1 MREIMK
7 TLIAASLAA
16 LVSAGATY
24 AIAQNQPAPSSN
36 GWRAERMERMER
48 FAREDMPALTDARI
62 AGIKAGLKLTPDQEK
77 LWPPV
82 EQSMRD
88 MAGQRAEGMKR
99 WREARATRVQGTT
112 PDLMEGLDRMVDGLK
127 RRTDNLSKLRDA
139 AKPLYATLDER
150 QKRILPSLIRAGGPR
165 MAHHGMG
172 GHGGRDWRN

>member
-1 MREIMK
+1 MK

-24 AIAQNQPAPSSN
+24 AIAQSQPAPGSD
-36 GWRAERMERMER
+36 GWRAQRMER
-48 FAREDMPALTDARI
+48 FAREDLPALTDARI

-82 EQSMRD
+82 EQSLRD
-88 MAGQRAEGMKR
+88 MAAQRAEGMKR
-99 WREARATRVQGTT
+99 WREARAVNAQAT
-112 PDLMEGLDRMVDGLK
+112 PDMMAGLDRMVEGLK
-127 RRTDNLSKLRDA
+127 RRTDGLTKLRDA

-165 MAHHGMG
+165 MAHHGGGMG
-172 GHGGRDWRN
+172 GGRDWRN